1 MNLKNLI
8 PVLVLL
14 TLSCNDNAK
23 TNQLAVNVSATESKE
38 TAEVSELVNLS
49 DIAVPLDLKNLNE
62 LEKPLAINQK
72 IQVALLLD
80 TSGSMNGLIEQAK
93 SRLWNIV
100 NTLTTLKYEGQSPEI
115 EISLYEYGNTN
126 ISVSQDWVRQIVP
139 LSKDLDEIS
148 AKLFALTTN
157 GGEEYCGSV
166 INHATKNLKWE
177 DNSKSL
183 KLVYIAGN
191 EPFNQQGVN
200 YKEAIKEAQNN
211 NIYINTI
218 FCGNYEDGIR
228 TFWQDGATLGNGKY
242 FNIDAN
248 QRVKHLDTPYDDE
261 IAKYNL
267 KMNETYF
274 NYSVQG
280 SVYKQK
286 QIKQDQLSET
296 ISKANAIER
305 SVSKTKENAYDNSHW
320 DLVDNYKKDK
330 DFVKKIKKS
339 ELPEELKN
347 KTEAE
352 IIAFADKKLKEREI
366 LQLGIEKLAKK
377 RQEYIDQQSKTSGDK
392 TDDLGKSIEKSILEI
407 GKKKGYKQKK

>member
-8 PVLVLL
+8 PALAIL
-14 TLSCNDNAK
+14 TLSCNSNSK
-23 TNQLAVNVSATESKE
+23 TNQFAANVSNTDAIE
-38 TAEVSELVNLS
+38 TTQVAELVNLS
-49 DIAVPLDLKNLNE
+49 DIAEPTDLKNVNE
-62 LEKPLAINQK
+62 LENPKAINQK

-115 EISLYEYGNTN
+115 EISLYEYGNDN
-126 ISVSQDWVRQIVP
+126 ISSRADWVRQIVP

-177 DNSKSL
+177 DSSKIL

-191 EPFNQQGVN
+191 EPFNQQGIN

-218 FCGNYEDGIR
+218 FCGNYDEGVR

-248 QRVKHLDTPYDDE
+248 QKVRHIDTPYDDE

-267 KMNETYF
+267 KMNDTYY

-280 SVYKQK
+280 SVYKEK
-286 QIKQDQLSET
+286 QVKQDQLSET

-305 SVSKTKENAYDNSHW
+305 SVSKIKEKVYDNSHW

-347 KTEAE
+347 KSELE
-352 IIAFADKKLKEREI
+352 IKAFADKKLKEREI
-366 LQLGIEKLAKK
+366 IQSDIEKLAKK
-377 RQEYIDQQSKTSGDK
+377 RQEYIDQKSKASSEK
-392 TDDLGKSIEKSILEI
+392 ADDLGKSIEKSILEI
-407 GKKKGYKQKK
+407 GKRKGYKQEN